1 MIVCIGNP
9 VYDAIETPRM
19 RTDGRVLSG
28 CAVNAAIALSRL
40 GYRPIVLQ
48 GAVGADRRG
57 DLQERMAALE
67 VETVLSA
74 SPESGGFHLR
84 YDEAGRRTLRVL
96 GVARALEEE
105 DLMALEGALAAA
117 SFVLLGPILQEISPR
132 TIELVRERTAAPILL
147 DPQGLLRRMNGD
159 GVEHFYPRQ
168 LDHVLPL
175 VDIVKANEV
184 ETLVMTGLDP
194 RTDGPAAVRALHAKG
209 CRVAIAT
216 VAEKGSLIYDGQR
229 LYTIPA
235 HATEAID
242 PTGAG
247 DTYAAGLMLACL
259 RGLGSWQ
266 ERGCFASGVASITV
280 EHLAAGAPYS
290 WSEAYRRFE
299 RLMSEEKKAC

>member
-1 MIVCIGNP
+1 MIVCMGNP

-19 RTDGRVLSG
+19 RTDGRILSG

-48 GAVGADRRG
+48 GTIGADRRD
-57 DLQERMAALE
+57 DLRERMAGLG
-67 VETVLSA
+67 VETLLGA

-84 YDEAGRRTLRVL
+84 YDAAGRRTLRVL
-96 GVARALEEE
+96 GIARALEEE
-105 DLMALEGALAAA
+105 DLAAVEGALAGA

-147 DPQGLLRRMNGD
+147 DPQGLLRRMNGHD
-159 GVEHFYPRQ
+159 VEHFYPPE
-168 LDHVLPL
+168 LDRVLPL

-184 ETLVMTGLDP
+184 ETQVMTGLDP
-194 RTDGPAAVRALHAKG
+194 RADGPAAVRALYAKG

-235 HATEAID
+235 YATEAID

-259 RGLGSWQ
+259 RGLESWQ

-280 EHLAAGAPYS
+280 EHLAASAPYS
-290 WSEAYRRFE
+290 WAEARR
-299 RLMSEEKKAC
+299 RCDCLLEEES